1 MPDRSARNRAKAL
14 CHFAQRARNFAVV
27 CLLLFFSLALPVQAA
42 MSVTGTPPTTVNAD
56 QLYAFRP
63 TFSGPRYGTL
73 VFEIVN
79 KPVWAVFSVFSGQL
93 IGTPKPNDGGTYN
106 NIRISVTDGKTRVVL
121 RDFSITV
128 RAPSQPRS
136 LTISW
141 EPPARNTDG
150 TTITDL
156 AGYRIYLGR
165 SKTAMTPR
173 ATITNPGVSRYF
185 IEPVDSGQHYVAVT
199 AFNKQGHES
208 TLSEVIPAWIN

>member
-1 MPDRSARNRAKAL
+1 MKMKTWIVSCLFMLSSNYA
-14 CHFAQRARNFAVV
+14 FA
-27 CLLLFFSLALPVQAA
+27 QAA
-42 MSVTGTPPTTVNAD
+42 MSLTGTPPTTVNAD

-93 IGTPKPNDGGTYN
+93 IGTPKPNEGGAYN
-106 NIRISVTDGKTRVVL
+106 NIRISVTDGKTRVTL

-185 IEPVDSGQHYVAVT
+185 IEPVESGQHYVAVT

-208 TLSEVIPAWIN
+208 TLSEVIPAFIK